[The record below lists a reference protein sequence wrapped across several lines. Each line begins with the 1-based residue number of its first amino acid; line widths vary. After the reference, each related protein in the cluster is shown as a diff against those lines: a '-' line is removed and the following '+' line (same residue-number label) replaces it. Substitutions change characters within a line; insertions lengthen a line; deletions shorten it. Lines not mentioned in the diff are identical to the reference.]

1 MRTRRF
7 VPWMAA
13 CAALIAVGSASPAHA
28 RLCWLRLLVP
38 AASADEVM
46 KFEPV
51 SPESAQAMERRH
63 VHVGPATSA
72 ESEHPDVPE
81 PPDTPDAPV
90 APEVSRGGDVVRIG
104 SDIHIERGQVVE
116 GDVFTL
122 RGDITIDGHVKG
134 NVATTGGDVHLGPT
148 AKVDGDVMC
157 IGGELTEDPGATV
170 LGQRVTALRGGSLRE
185 RIKNR
190 IHQRIEENIGGRTHD
205 RGGALGFSL
214 SWLLFSMLIAWLLT
228 KIAPVRTM
236 VALDSLRERPG
247 SSFGVG
253 LLMVLLLG
261 PSVVALALAMAIL
274 CITII
279 GIPLALLLVPTY
291 VAVLTIL
298 IMWGFVL
305 GATNVGQQ
313 LTGRWPSLMSGPASL
328 RRHAVLGALAVTGM
342 LFASAILRFL
352 PFFGWVSTLLWVLG
366 WVSFGFITTT
376 GAGALLRSK
385 FGLGPEGRW
394 WPPFAPG
401 TAPVTP
407 AGGPPP
413 VAPPPPP
420 PPPAPPAVTDP
431 LAGNPPATS

>member
-1 MRTRRF
+1 MRTRPRF
-7 VPWMAA
+7 VSWMAA
-13 CAALIAVGSASPAHA
+13 CAVLIAACSASPAHA
-28 RLCWLRLLVP
+28 RLCWMRLLVP

-46 KFEPV
+46 KFERV

-63 VHVGPATSA
+63 VHVGPSTSSS
-72 ESEHPDVPE
+72 SEADQPDVPE
-81 PPDTPDAPV
+81 PPDTPEAPSI
-90 APEVSRGGDVVRIG
+90 PEVSRGGDVVRIG
-104 SDIHIERGQVVE
+104 SDIHIDRGQVVE

-157 IGGELTEDPGATV
+157 IGGELTEEPGATV
-170 LGQRVTALRGGSLRE
+170 LGQRVTALRGGSIRE
-185 RIKNR
+185 RIKDRIRNR
-190 IHQRIEENIGGRTHD
+190 IHDNIEGRGE
-205 RGGALGFSL
+205 RGGAVGFAL
-214 SWLLFSMLIAWLLT
+214 SWLLFATLTAWLFT
-228 KIAPVRTM
+228 KIAPARTL
-236 VALDSLRERPG
+236 VALNALRERPG
-247 SSFGVG
+247 TSFGVG

-279 GIPLALLLVPTY
+279 GIPLAILLLPTY
-291 VAVLTIL
+291 GAVLAIL

-313 LTGRWPSLMSGPASL
+313 ITGRWPSLVSGHASL
-328 RRHAVLGALAVTGM
+328 RRHAVLGAVAVTGM
-342 LFASAILRFL
+342 LFAASILRFL

-366 WVSFGFITTT
+366 WVTFGFITCT

-401 TAPVTP
+401 PQPVTP
-407 AGGPPP
+407 AAPGAVPP

-420 PPPAPPAVTDP
+420 PPSVTDP
-431 LAGNPPATS
+431 LAGNPPATP

>member
-1 MRTRRF
+1 MRTRPSF
-7 VPWMAA
+7 VPLLAV
-13 CAALIAVGSASPAHA
+13 CAALIAGAASPAHA
-28 RLCWLRLLVP
+28 RLCWMRLLVP

-46 KFEPV
+46 KFERV

-63 VHVGPATSA
+63 VHVGPSTSTGA
-72 ESEHPDVPE
+72 DQPDVPE
-81 PPDTPDAPV
+81 PPDTPEAPIP
-90 APEVSRGGDVVRIG
+90 PEVSRGGDVVRIG
-104 SDIHIERGQVVE
+104 SDIHVERGQVVE

-157 IGGELTEDPGATV
+157 IGGELTEEPGATV
-170 LGQRVTALRGGSLRE
+170 LGQRVTALRGSVGE
-185 RIKNR
+185 RIKDRIRNR
-190 IHQRIEENIGGRTHD
+190 IRDRIEGRSE
-205 RGGALGFSL
+205 RGGAVGFAL
-214 SWLLFSMLIAWLLT
+214 SWLLFSMLTAWLFT
-228 KIAPVRTM
+228 KIAPARTM
-236 VALDSLRERPG
+236 VALTSLRERPG
-247 SSFGVG
+247 ISFGVG

-261 PSVVALALAMAIL
+261 PSMVALALAMAIL

-279 GIPLALLLVPTY
+279 GIPLAILLVPTY
-291 VAVLTIL
+291 GAVLAIL

-313 LTGRWPSLMSGPASL
+313 LTGRWPSLVSGPGSL

-342 LFASAILRFL
+342 LFASSILRFL

-366 WVSFGFITTT
+366 WVSFGFITCT

-401 TAPVTP
+401 PQPVTSAAP
-407 AGGPPP
+407 GPVPP
-413 VAPPPPP
+413 VAPPPSPP
-420 PPPAPPAVTDP
+420 PVTDP
-431 LAGNPPATS
+431 LAGNPPATP